1 MSWGRTRLTAELQ
14 SRNGRYQHICPAFRA
29 DRSREATEW
38 SRGWRK
44 PGSFHTPTG
53 IWVRW
58 AVQAYADFCSIKP
71 CCHQQA
77 KESEKTDKEH
87 DNCTYLQ
94 GVTVS
99 CRGRA
104 RDWEPIEASLNDAR
118 LGIERYEVNQLRT
131 GGIGQRTVRVLSP
144 VCRPALLGAL
154 EREVLPA
161 ELKGR
166 SCTVPNPPKADEGL
180 VQKTVGLD
188 SWGGGQGR
196 AALLCPAAALAFLL
210 LIE

>member
-1 MSWGRTRLTAELQ
+1 MKPLSGAEDGESQGPFTHLQ
-14 SRNGRYQHICPAFRA
+14 AF
-29 DRSREATEW
+29 
-38 SRGWRK
+38 GY
-44 PGSFHTPTG
+44 G
-53 IWVRW
+53 W
-58 AVQAYADFCSIKP
+58 AVQAHADFCSIKP

-77 KESEKTDKEH
+77 RASEKTDKEH
-87 DNCTYLQ
+87 DNCPYLQ

-104 RDWEPIEASLNDAR
+104 WDCEPIEASLNDAR
-118 LGIERYEVNQLRT
+118 LGVERYKVNKLRT

-154 EREVLPA
+154 EREVLPG
-161 ELKGR
+161 ELRGR

-180 VQKTVGLD
+180 VQKAVGLD
-188 SWGGGQGR
+188 NWEGGQG
-196 AALLCPAAALAFLL
+196 ALLCPAAALAFLL